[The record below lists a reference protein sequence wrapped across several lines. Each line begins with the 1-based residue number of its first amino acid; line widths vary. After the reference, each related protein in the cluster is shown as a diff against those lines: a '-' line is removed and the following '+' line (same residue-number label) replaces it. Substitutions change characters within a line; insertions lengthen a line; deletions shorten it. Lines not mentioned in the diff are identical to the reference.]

1 MSIDW
6 IATVL
11 NSPAITLLDNSL
23 SMAEVFGF
31 ATGLMCVWL
40 TAKRNIWNFPLGILN
55 CLLLMFLFFEAR
67 LFADTALQFVFITLG
82 VIGWWQW
89 HGGRRRDEYP
99 IEALSGRG
107 VAIGVAVVVAGTGV
121 LFALLTAVKGSVP
134 ILDAFITSASLVAQ
148 WLLNARKLQT
158 WYFWIAVDVVSV
170 PLYAHKGLWL
180 IAILYAVFLVLC
192 VIGLRRWQAATEDDR
207 LAPTGAV
214 A

>member
-67 LFADTALQFVFITLG
+67 LFADTALQLVFITLG
-82 VIGWWQW
+82 IIGWWQW
-89 HGGRRRDEYP
+89 LAGRQGDEYP

-107 VAIGVAVVVAGTGV
+107 VAIGVAVVVAGTGF
-121 LFALLTAVKGSVP
+121 LFALLTALKGSVP

-158 WYFWIAVDVVSV
+158 WYFWIAVDVVSI

-180 IAILYAVFLVLC
+180 IATLYAVFLVLC
-192 VIGLRRWQAATEDDR
+192 VIGLRRWRAATASGR
-207 LAPTGAV
+207 PVRAGAV